1 MRALVVTRFGEPDV
15 LELRDLP
22 DPAPGRGE
30 VLVAVAAAGV
40 NYIDV
45 YQRRGVYPLEPPFV
59 AGSEGA
65 GTVVA
70 VGDDVASPA
79 VGDRVAWLMVPG
91 AGYAERVVVPA
102 ERCVP
107 VPDDID
113 DETAAAVMLQGITA
127 EYLTHATH
135 RVQAGD
141 HVLVHAAAGGV
152 GQLLTRACV
161 ALGATVIGTVSTA
174 EKAAVARAAGA
185 RHTVDYIR
193 EDVAET
199 VARLTDGRGVRV
211 AYDGVGAPT
220 QQASLDSLGRRGTY
234 VVFGQAGGA
243 PAPVEAKTLSARGSL
258 FFTRPTVVDHVVERE
273 ELLDRAGRVFGW
285 LRDGTL
291 SVAISARYPLADAAR
306 AQADLEGRR
315 TVGKLLVIP

>member
-1 MRALVVTRFGEPDV
+1 MVTRFGDADV

-22 DPAPGRGE
+22 EPTPGPGE

-40 NYIDV
+40 NFIDV

-70 VGDDVASPA
+70 VGADVASPA
-79 VGDRVAWLMVPG
+79 VGDRVAWLMLPG

-127 EYLTHATH
+127 EYLTHATY
-135 RVQAGD
+135 RVQPGD

-152 GQLLTRACV
+152 GQLLTRVCD

-185 RHTVDYIR
+185 RHTVDYTR
-193 EDVAET
+193 DDVAGA

-234 VVFGQAGGA
+234 VVFGQSGGV
-243 PAPVEAKTLSARGSL
+243 PAPVEAKALSSRGSL
-258 FFTRPTVVDHVVERE
+258 SFTRPTVVDFVVGRE
-273 ELLDRAGRVFGW
+273 ELLARAGRVFGW
-285 LRDGTL
+285 VRDGT
-291 SVAISARYPLADAAR
+291 VPATISARHPLADGAR
-306 AQADLEGRR
+306 AQSDLEARR